1 MGIDWIVRLHS
12 FFDPTIIEKLIINND
27 ALGGKS
33 ENDSSDGEAWFNQQS
48 RIECAILAVQSLCG
62 ALEIV
67 NEKHQK
73 LIALRTDV
81 VTSAAFWL
89 ARKGPEELVTAVLIL
104 LSRIVQN
111 NPDVACQVADMIVEV
126 TAAKSG
132 RTHPFGTETPSL
144 YFGWRPLPSD
154 DRRIITV
161 PALLA
166 ERYIFSSTTWT
177 VQNLLATSTVS
188 AAHGDVAVGNI
199 ADPDGLS
206 VRCLDVLETLLRA
219 DSTTCDLMIQYI
231 LAPPPPSAIDDENL
245 NSGEMSV
252 LETMKPLALILLNSL
267 LEGSNRVLS
276 TANLPMN
283 IMKSEINVVER
294 SANVLALLFI
304 NGGQTARELSTVIS
318 TSHTAISGKKETKIT
333 YKTTILYNSF

>member
-1 MGIDWIVRLHS
+1 MGIYGIARLNS
-12 FFDPTIIEKLIINND
+12 FFDPTVIEKLIINSD
-27 ALGGKS
+27 ALDGNG
-33 ENDSSDGEAWFNQQS
+33 ENDNNDGEAWFNQQN
-48 RIECAILAVQSLCG
+48 RIECATLALQSLCG
-62 ALEIV
+62 ALEIE
-67 NEKHQK
+67 NPKHQK
-73 LIALRTDV
+73 LIALNTDV
-81 VTSAAFWL
+81 VISAAFWL
-89 ARKGPEELVTAVLIL
+89 ARKGPEQLVKAALIL

-111 NPDVACQVADMIVEV
+111 NPDVACQVADMIVVV
-126 TAAKSG
+126 TASKSG
-132 RTHPFGTETPSL
+132 RTHPFGTETPLL

-154 DRRIITV
+154 ERRIVTV

-166 ERYIFSSTTWT
+166 ERYIYSSTTWNVPSLMT
-177 VQNLLATSTVS
+177 TSTVS
-188 AAHGDVAVGNI
+188 TADGDVAHGAI
-199 ADPDGLS
+199 TDPGGLS
-206 VRCLDVLETLLRA
+206 VPCLHVLETLLRA

-231 LAPPPPSAIDDENL
+231 LAPPPPSAMDDENL
-245 NSGEMSV
+245 NSSDMTA

-318 TSHTAISGKKETKIT
+318 TSHTSISGNRERKKE
-333 YKTTILYNSF
+333 